1 MPDEKPA
8 KKTSVA
14 NDESKRWR
22 GGRPTDLVVEERA
35 NATYA
40 FILEGGTKRQV
51 CQRVK
56 DRFNVSLRTAFD
68 DYGRAMDLLREEQK
82 ESRKDILNQIQA
94 LRLAVAKKA
103 IQKGQLQAATLLL
116 QQIGAA
122 NGEGSPEQDAAAAP
136 NLSISIE
143 APGASFNTGE
153 NKT

>member
-1 MPDEKPA
+1 MPVPKDPDVKTVGNDPKKRYRLGKGPA
-8 KKTSVA
+8 HQI
-14 NDESKRWR
+14 
-22 GGRPTDLVVEERA
+22 EERA

-40 FILEGGTKRQV
+40 YILDGGTKRQI
-51 CQRVK
+51 CQRTS

-68 DYGRAMDLLREEQK
+68 DYGRAMDLLREEQS
-82 ESRKDILNQIQA
+82 ETRGDILNQIQA

-143 APGASFNTGE
+143 APGASFTTGE